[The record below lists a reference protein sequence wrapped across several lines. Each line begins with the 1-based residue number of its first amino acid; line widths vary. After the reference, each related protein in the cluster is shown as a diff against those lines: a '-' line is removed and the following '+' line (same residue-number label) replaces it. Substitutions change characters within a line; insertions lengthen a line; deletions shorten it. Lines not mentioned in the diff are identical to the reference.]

1 MSDEKRFYA
10 WATVILVL
18 LMAALIIHVINYSG
32 FNKKQKS
39 WFIATF
45 SSIAFCALAEF
56 VLHCGYYNPV
66 LKIPLTILTVL
77 QFAVAPCF
85 AMLFAGALGLEKQLK
100 AVLIAFGICLTIGTI
115 CAPFGWVFYFD
126 DVGYH
131 RGPAFLVYEI
141 SYFGSLVYIIVSLVV
156 VGMKFKHR
164 DIVTIIMVLV
174 ILAAGI
180 VPMSVFSLHIAYLAV
195 GITSCL
201 CYIFYNDLVQ
211 QDTKNALVSEQKRI
225 SNMRLQITNRLAN
238 LIESRDTETGEH
250 VARTSAYVRTLA
262 EDCLKDNVYSDSI
275 NRQFIDLLFTLAP
288 MHDVGKILV
297 SDKILR
303 KPGKLTPEEYE
314 EIKKHATYGG
324 EVVRQVLSGIAE
336 DEQINFA
343 ADIATYHHERWDGS
357 GYPKGLKGKEIP
369 LSARIMAI
377 ADVFDALVSKR
388 CYKDA
393 ISAEAAFKIIKEE
406 SGSHFDPQLV
416 KVFLDHKEKYQKISI
431 KFREIE
437 SSAELGKDQ
446 HII

>member
-18 LMAALIIHVINYSG
+18 LMAALIIHVLNYSG
-32 FNKKQKS
+32 FNKKQKG
-39 WFIATF
+39 WFLATF

-56 VLHCGYYNPV
+56 LLHCGYYNPA
-66 LKIPLTILTVL
+66 LKIPLSILTVL

-100 AVLIAFGICLTIGTI
+100 AALISFGICLTIGII

-141 SYFGSLVYIIVSLVV
+141 SYFASLVYIIVSLVI

-164 DIVTIIMVLV
+164 DIVTIIMVLF

-195 GITSCL
+195 GITSTM
-201 CYIFYNDLVQ
+201 CYIYYNDLIQ
-211 QDTKNALVSEQKRI
+211 TDTKNALVAQQKQV
-225 SNMRLQITNRLAN
+225 SDMRLQITNRLAN
-238 LIESRDTETGEH
+238 LIENRDTETGEH
-250 VARTSAYVRTLA
+250 VARTSAYVKTLA
-262 EDCLKDNVYSDSI
+262 EDCLEEGVYSDYI
-275 NRQFIDLLFTLAP
+275 NKEFIEKMYTLAP
-288 MHDVGKILV
+288 MHDVGKIFV

-303 KPGKLTPEEYE
+303 KPGRLTPEEFE
-314 EIKKHATYGG
+314 EIKKHAEYGG
-324 EVVRQVLSGIAE
+324 RVVEQILSGISD
-336 DEQINFA
+336 DEQIRFA
-343 ADIATYHHERWDGS
+343 SDIAMYHHEKWDGS
-357 GYPKGLKGKEIP
+357 GYPKGLKGNEIP

-393 ISAEAAFKIIKEE
+393 ISAEEAFKIIKKD
-406 SGSHFDPQLV
+406 SGTHFDPELV
-416 KVFLDHKEKYQKISI
+416 KVFLKHKNKYQKINI
-431 KFREIE
+431 KFKEID
-437 SSAELGKDQ
+437 SSKQLAENQ
-446 HII
+446 NII